1 MNYFSK
7 LPDFVNRAQGIL
19 SMIVGENE
27 HYSLTRSRPH
37 EYQSP
42 TNYSIYKAYNIA
54 KIDI

>member
-37 EYQSP
+37 EYQPP
-42 TNYSIYKAYNIA
+42 TNYSIYKAYNLV